1 MTEAPN
7 SSPARKKVKRPTAG
21 AVTYKIKFRSEW
33 KKEFPLISFVL
44 TLFTIGFFGLRSH
57 GGEAQNAPLS
67 RSPKLRM
74 IY

>member
-57 GGEAQNAPLS
+57 GGKHKMPLS
-67 RSPKLRM
+67 QDLQN
-74 IY
+74 